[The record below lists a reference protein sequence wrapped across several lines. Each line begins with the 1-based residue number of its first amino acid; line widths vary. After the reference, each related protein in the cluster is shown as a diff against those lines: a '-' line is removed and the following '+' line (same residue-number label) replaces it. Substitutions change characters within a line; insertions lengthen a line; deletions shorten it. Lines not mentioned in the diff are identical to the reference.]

1 MYLSD
6 SVIGLSHTLSE
17 VGRLVGA
24 AGPVGGRSALCDVTV
39 QGGRWG
45 QDVVH
50 RLRCG
55 LEEKEQDY
63 YNSVRE

>member
-39 QGGRWG
+39 HGGRWG

-55 LEEKEQDY
+55 LEEKPQEY
-63 YNSVRE
+63 YNTSGE